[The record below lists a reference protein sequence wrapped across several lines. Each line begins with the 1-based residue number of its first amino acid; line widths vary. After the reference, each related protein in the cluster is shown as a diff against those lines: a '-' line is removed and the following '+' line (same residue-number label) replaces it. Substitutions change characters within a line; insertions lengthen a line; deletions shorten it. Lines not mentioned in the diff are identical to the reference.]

1 MKLRSIINS
10 VVKSII
16 MTGTVI
22 ALMSISAGPVMANT
36 AQDGKSAET
45 AFLIEGGSE
54 AEAWNNLK
62 AALSGTGEKR
72 EDESAEAPTYI
83 KLVKDCTC
91 DLTSD
96 TYIDMDYNR
105 SVVLDLNGHKI
116 DRNHQMYDSH
126 SNTGYV
132 IGLISGAKL
141 TVTDSTADDE
151 NPAGYGLITGG
162 CGDAGGGISLK
173 FGYKESVLI
182 LRGGTIS
189 GNRARSGSG
198 VYLSSRC
205 RVEVDGGIICDNH
218 SSSWGGGIGGTDLES
233 YHIEIK
239 GGKIDG
245 NTAGDGSSTAYG
257 GGIGISEKTGANGS
271 FIVSGGEITNN
282 SAVSGDGGGVYT
294 TVSFTLAGGIIS
306 GNRAEKTGGGICQ
319 TSKKFIMEGG
329 IIRDNTAAY
338 NGGGLCLSSASSAT
352 LRGGSISGNGAGDGG
367 GVFVNSYCSLT
378 TEDGFT
384 ITGNTAN
391 NGGGVYHNGS
401 IDGTE
406 KFDMKGG
413 EISGNTADRGGGI
426 YSNSTLNLTGGRIT
440 GNNAGKGDSPW
451 GGGVF
456 YYCEKAADHA
466 LNVSGS
472 PIVIGNVRRG
482 SIINGVLTGG
492 EDDNVYLYSE
502 GIENK
507 NVNITVSGNLSKDA
521 LMGAS
526 FSTIDSEHILT
537 LAAASPGYQS
547 GNLTDEDISHFT
559 SDYRD
564 QAVILKEDE
573 GVKVAK
579 FTDSYFGTDHVT
591 VRRGA
596 EGSELT
602 LAQYDTSGKM
612 TSVQR
617 KIILK
622 DVLDEPLSDM
632 GISIPSKGAYKLMLS
647 DRRTGIPL
655 YDAISSGFSEES
667 GGSGYNWIS
676 DDTRLKTYSDNV
688 TLECR
693 SDGMPY
699 YRLTCKIDD
708 RDYRLAGIGYILTAV
723 LKGRT
728 GETGDDIVYADQLNY
743 NYFGTNGIL
752 KFDGTGSGFA
762 LRKNWSSEIYL
773 NGEKVALIIPENE
786 EPSPSLITKDPVGKT
801 GLKYDGSGQELIIPG
816 KAENGTMYYAV
827 TMKGESRPNKASFSA
842 ELPKKTNP
850 GTYTVWYMSKGNGN
864 YIDTEIFSLDVSIA
878 DEKGHIHKLIHHSF
892 KDSTYTEEGNIEYW
906 ECDECHLF
914 FDRNGNV
921 ITDVVI
927 KKKDASKEEKE
938 EEGGNDDEKE
948 HKKTASEL
956 AEERINNAKK
966 AAEEGKGSVTDTVVI
981 KKTGKTLALTF
992 EGTPSNNSVITVA
1005 KGNKFKINGD
1015 FKGFKSDSK
1024 AVKVTKKGK
1033 VTAKKATLNT
1043 PANITFTGANDGPTY
1058 TLSVHVLDP
1067 ADKSASEVISG
1078 NSVKIRKMTI
1088 SAKASD
1094 LIDISL
1100 KGVPLNAEIGKISD
1114 KKKVTEALPGNESI
1128 IAIGDDGFYHLKAQ
1142 LVKKGK
1148 VKIPFKVNGK
1158 KFRYTLKIKK

>member
-1 MKLRSIINS
+1 MKMRSIINS
-10 VVKSII
+10 TVKSII
-16 MTGTVI
+16 LTGTVI

-72 EDESAEAPTYI
+72 EDESADAPTYI

-91 DLTSD
+91 DLNSD
-96 TYIDMDYNR
+96 TYIDMYENR

-141 TVTDSTADDE
+141 TVTDSTATDE

-189 GNRARSGSG
+189 GNRASAGGG

-218 SSSWGGGIGGTDLES
+218 ASFKGGGIGGIDLES

-245 NTAGDGSSTAYG
+245 NTAGDGSSAGLG
-257 GGIGISEKTGANGS
+257 GGIGFSNKDGSSGS
-271 FIVSGGEITNN
+271 FIMTGGEITNN
-282 SAVSGDGGGVYT
+282 SAVSGEGGGVYT
-294 TVSFTLAGGIIS
+294 TVSFNLAGGIIS
-306 GNRAEKTGGGICQ
+306 GNRAEIGGGICQ
-319 TSKKFIMEGG
+319 KSKNFIMEGG
-329 IIRDNTAAY
+329 IIRDNTAALY
-338 NGGGLCLSSASSAT
+338 GGGLYLSSGNPAT
-352 LRGGSISGNGAGDGG
+352 LRGGSISGNEAGDGG
-367 GVFVNSYCSLT
+367 GVFVGKASLT
-378 TEDGFT
+378 MEDGFA

-391 NGGGVYHNGS
+391 NGGGVYHDGS
-401 IDGTE
+401 LVGTD

-456 YYCEKAADHA
+456 YYCDLNSDHA

-482 SIINGVLTGG
+482 NFINGVLTGG
-492 EDDNVYLYSE
+492 EDDNVYLYSG
-502 GIENK
+502 GIQNK
-507 NVNITVSGNLSKDA
+507 YVNITVSGNLSKDA

-526 FSTIDSEHILT
+526 FSTIDTEHILT

-632 GISIPSKGAYKLMLS
+632 GISIPSKGAYKLLLS

-655 YDAISSGFSEES
+655 YDAISSGLSEES
-667 GGSGYNWIS
+667 GGSEINWIS
-676 DDTRLKTYSDNV
+676 DDTHLKTYSDNV

-708 RDYRLAGIGYILTAV
+708 RDYRVSGIGYILTAV
-723 LKGRT
+723 RKGRT
-728 GETGDDIVYADQLNY
+728 GESGDDIVYADQLNY
-743 NYFGTNGIL
+743 NIFGTRGIL
-752 KFDGTGSGFA
+752 EFDGTGSGFA

-801 GLKYDGSGQELIIPG
+801 GLKYDGSGHELIIPG
-816 KAENGTMYYAV
+816 EAENGTMYYAV
-827 TMKGESRPNKASFSA
+827 TMKGESRPNKTSFSA

-864 YIDTEIFSLDVSIA
+864 YLDTEIFSLEVSIA

-921 ITDVVI
+921 ITDIVI
-927 KKKDASKEEKE
+927 KKKEGSEEEKK
-938 EEGGNDDEKE
+938 EGSGSDEKG
-948 HKKTASEL
+948 HKKTESEI
-956 AEERINNAKK
+956 AEEKIKDAKK

-1005 KGNKFKINGD
+1005 KGNKFKISVG

-1043 PANITFTGANDGPTY
+1043 PANITFTGNNDGTTY
-1058 TLSVHVLDP
+1058 TLTVHVLDP
-1067 ADKSASEVISG
+1067 ADKSAVDVISG
-1078 NSVKIRKMTI
+1078 NSVKVKKTTI
-1088 SAKASD
+1088 NTSASD
-1094 LIDISL
+1094 IIIDISL

-1114 KKKVTEALPGNESI
+1114 KKKATESLPGNESI

-1148 VKIPFKVNGK
+1148 VKIPFKINGK
-1158 KFRYTLKIKK
+1158 KFAYTLKIKK